1 MAGPLEEDEMSGDLE
16 VLLRGSKAYG
26 LAHKALEA
34 MEGYQVW
41 PTPLNFE
48 LWLHFVAAKDTPLG
62 KDICRIVEERIPF
75 TDELAEQLAARH
87 LPRIRLNG
95 ELLTAGDALSKELDT
110 VSRAIESARE
120 SSEAYGEQLATA
132 SQSLDAA
139 APPAIREMVQTLAS
153 ATERVQRENKTLE
166 DRLADT
172 TAEVSR
178 LRQHLELVRRD
189 AMTDGL
195 TNLAN
200 RKAFDEALERA
211 VEASNA
217 DGQPL
222 TLAVLDIDHFKKF
235 NDTWG
240 HQTGDQVIRYVASVI
255 ARAGVPPR
263 TAARYGGEEF
273 ALVLP
278 GVDAQ
283 AALAVIEEI
292 REEVASRVLK
302 RRSTNQ
308 DLGAVTVSAGLAERL
323 PGEPQASL
331 LERADAALYA
341 SKRAGRNR
349 TTKAAS
355 KVSAAA

>member
-1 MAGPLEEDEMSGDLE
+1 MSGDLE
-16 VLLRGSKAYG
+16 VLLRGAKAYG

-34 MEGYQVW
+34 MEAHHVW

-48 LWLHFVAAKDTPLG
+48 LWLYFVAAKDTPLG
-62 KDICRIVEERIPF
+62 KELCRLVEQGVPF
-75 TDELAEQLAARH
+75 TDDLAEQLAAVH
-87 LPRIRLNG
+87 LPRARLNG

-110 VSRAIESARE
+110 VSRAIESARS
-120 SSEAYGEQLATA
+120 SSEAYGEQLANA

-139 APPAIREMVQTLAS
+139 APPAIREMVQSLTS
-153 ATERVQRENKTLE
+153 ATQRVQRENKTLE

-172 TAEVSR
+172 TAEVTR
-178 LRQHLELVRRD
+178 LRKHIEVVRRD

-195 TNLAN
+195 THLAN
-200 RKAFDEALERA
+200 RKAFDEALQRA
-211 VEASNA
+211 VAASEAE
-217 DGQPL
+217 GRPL
-222 TLAVLDIDHFKKF
+222 TLAVIDIDHFKRF

-255 ARAGVPPR
+255 ARADVAPR
-263 TAARYGGEEF
+263 MAARYGGEEF
-273 ALVLP
+273 ALILP
-278 GVDAQ
+278 GMDAR

-308 DLGAVTVSAGLAERL
+308 ALGVVRVWGGFAGGGAAN
-323 PGEPQASL
+323 PQASL
-331 LERADAALYA
+331 IERADTALYA

-349 TTKAAS
+349 TTRADEVSVAA
-355 KVSAAA
+355 